1 MAPGD
6 TRQLKQEVEERGFG
20 LEEGTLEGLG
30 RGTEET
36 VEGSAGRGGW
46 RGGSGSWHRGT
57 HQQEWVVRLVS
68 SAVAK
73 VSKWISGLPG
83 GPLSGL

>member
-1 MAPGD
+1 MAPRD
-6 TRQLKQEVEERGFG
+6 TRQLKQELEERGCG

-36 VEGSAGRGGW
+36 VEGNAGSGGR

-57 HQQEWVVRLVS
+57 HQQEWAVRLVG

-73 VSKWISGLPG
+73 VSKWILGLPG